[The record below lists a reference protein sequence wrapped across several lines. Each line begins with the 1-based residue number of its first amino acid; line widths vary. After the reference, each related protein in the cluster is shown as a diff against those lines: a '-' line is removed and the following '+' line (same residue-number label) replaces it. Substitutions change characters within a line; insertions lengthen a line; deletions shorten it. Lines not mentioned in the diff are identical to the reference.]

1 MLPAN
6 KQDDY
11 INYVQENGTT
21 ITSLPRDCS
30 MIENKLKKIQYDF
43 ASGISV
49 FGLKEAINSKSSIVE
64 MGDGQIKMEIVDQ
77 LAQVR
82 TK

>member
-1 MLPAN
+1 
-6 KQDDY
+6 
-11 INYVQENGTT
+11 
-21 ITSLPRDCS
+21 
-30 MIENKLKKIQYDF
+30 MIENKLRKIQYDF

-49 FGLKEAINSKSSIVE
+49 FGLKEAINSKSSIAE
-64 MGDGQIKMEIVDQ
+64 LEGGQIKMEIIDE